1 MRSYLTKFG
10 QKNWLLVSN
19 LGVLRIWRSKAVV
32 PSTEVRSQA
41 CQSADYDFE
50 YHQVLAVFSYSFFP
64 TLLNND
70 LSADFHRKLSEN
82 MYLNANKILYND
94 TSRLGWLIL
103 SWRLLTLTED
113 EIELVNTTK
122 RPKNS
127 LQDQKNQT
135 LIYSNMC
142 LKSHLTLYL

>member
-10 QKNWLLVSN
+10 QKIGCLPQSWEYSGYGDQKRLYPAQ
-19 LGVLRIWRSKAVV
+19 RSEHRLASRPITSLNTTK
-32 PSTEVRSQA
+32 
-41 CQSADYDFE
+41 F
-50 YHQVLAVFSYSFFP
+50 LAVFSYSFFP

-82 MYLNANKILYND
+82 ANKILYND

-113 EIELVNTTK
+113 KIELVNTTK

-135 LIYSNMC
+135 LTYSNMF
-142 LKSHLTLYL
+142 LKSHLTLY

>member
-1 MRSYLTKFG
+1 MRSYLTKFE
-10 QKNWLLVSN
+10 QKLGCLSQTWEYSGYGDQKRLYPAQRSEHRLASRPIKSLNTTKLL
-19 LGVLRIWRSKAVV
+19 
-32 PSTEVRSQA
+32 T
-41 CQSADYDFE
+41 
-50 YHQVLAVFSYSFFP
+50 VFSFSFFP

-113 EIELVNTTK
+113 KIELANTTK

-127 LQDQKNQT
+127 LQDQKKQT
-135 LIYSNMC
+135 LTYSNMC
-142 LKSHLTLYL
+142 LKSHLTL